1 MTQHSVEFTNAVS
14 QLTLQ
19 DIFFTALLYSL
30 KVERDDNL
38 TMPGGG
44 PGVACTDGVRLIYRA
59 DTWRDMFTAQQRV
72 TVLAHEI
79 LHVILYHSLR
89 RGIRDPQRWN
99 IAADHCVNLLLAEYK
114 FSAPKGWL
122 CDQKYKGMSAE
133 QVYDLLPA
141 EQDQGQGQGQ
151 DQGQGQGCM
160 GGDVLDYDP
169 TTPGNGGKSASDVER
184 EIGIN
189 TEKAL
194 QSAKA
199 AGQLSAGIKR
209 MLGDAQVQREP
220 WYQHLRRYMTAL
232 HSRQYNWSRI
242 NTRRAVLFGVV
253 SPDMRT
259 EAMGKVVV
267 GIDCSGSISTAQ
279 IASMGAHLSDIAS
292 DCNPKSVEVIYFD
305 SEVCHEETFEGPD
318 YQIKLEPHGGGGTNF
333 RPVFDVLEERH
344 SDAQVLL
351 MFTDLYGT
359 FPDGCGACETVWVTP
374 TKNRLVPFGEVIEA
388 DFND

>member
-1 MTQHSVEFTNAVS
+1 MAQENSVEFTNAVS

-19 DIFFTALLYSL
+19 DIFFTALFYSL
-30 KVERDDNL
+30 KVERDDGL

-44 PGVACTDGVRLIYRA
+44 PGVACTDGVRLIYRS
-59 DTWRDMFTAQQRV
+59 DTWRDMFTAPQRV

-99 IAADHCVNLLLAEYK
+99 VAADHCVNLLLKEYN
-114 FSAPKGWL
+114 FSAPMGWL
-122 CDQKYKGMSAE
+122 CDPKYKGMSAE

-141 EQDQGQGQGQ
+141 EQGQGQGQGS
-151 DQGQGQGCM
+151 M
-160 GGDVLDYDP
+160 EGDVLDYDP
-169 TTPGNGGKSASDVER
+169 ATPGNGDKSAADVER

-199 AGQLSAGIKR
+199 AGQLSAGMKR
-209 MLGDAQVQREP
+209 MLRDAQVQREP

-242 NTRRAVLFGVV
+242 NIRRAVLFGVV

-259 EAMGKVVV
+259 ESMGKVVV
-267 GIDCSGSISTAQ
+267 GIDCSGSISAAQ
-279 IASMGAHLSDIAS
+279 IASMGVHLSDIAS
-292 DCNPKSVEVIYFD
+292 DCNPKSVEVLYFD
-305 SEVCHEETFEGPD
+305 SKVCHEETFEGPD

-333 RPVFDVLEERH
+333 RPVFETLEEKH

-351 MFTDLYGT
+351 MFTDLYGA
-359 FPDGCGACETVWVTP
+359 FPDGCGVCDTLWVTP
-374 TKNRLVPFGEVIEA
+374 TKDYPVPFGEVIEA